1 MCVCVDFFLR
11 VRTFF
16 GEDSLRFFSP
26 PRRSVGVRSEYTG
39 YGGSVLRCI
48 TGLLALLFFFALF
61 NDQSLFMIGFVFL
74 SFSFYG
80 IRCSCRNCGFV
91 PYHGDTVPDIWW
103 VIF

>member
-1 MCVCVDFFLR
+1 MRVCLGVFSCEYAPFLGR
-11 VRTFF
+11 I
-16 GEDSLRFFSP
+16 RFAFSP
-26 PRRSVGVRSEYTG
+26 LCRSVGVRSEYTG